1 MADKENVVKEKI
13 AHSGIFDFKAV
24 YSFAHSWLE
33 DEDYGVVEDKYSEK
47 ISGNS
52 RDIDVEWT
60 ITKKLSEYLG
70 ISWVVEFEV
79 KGLTDVEVEID
90 GERKRT
96 NKGKI
101 TITIKSAIVTD
112 AENKW
117 EANPFFKLFR
127 DFYDKFVIPHR
138 IKKTK
143 DKIEEDVKAFKEEI
157 KALLELSGR
166 R

>member
-1 MADKENVVKEKI
+1 MADRENVVKEKI
-13 AHSGIFDFKAV
+13 DHSGIFDFKAV
-24 YSFAHSWLE
+24 YSFAHSWLK

-52 RDIDVEWT
+52 RDIGIEWSV
-60 ITKKLSEYLG
+60 KKEINEYLRMDWA
-70 ISWVVEFEV
+70 IEFEV

-90 GERKRT
+90 GERKRM

-101 TITIKSAIVTD
+101 SITIKSAIVTD

-117 EANPFFKLFR
+117 EANPFYKMLR
-127 DFYDKFVIPHR
+127 DFYDKFIIPHR

-143 DKIEEDVKAFKEEI
+143 DKIEEDVKSFKEEI